1 MAERKDLLAV
11 VKSTGTNIDTLAELK
26 EALATVPTEELVS
39 GFLLAK
45 DYSTKVNSFVDAVK
59 KELVDNKTL
68 TGRIFNDDIVVEIDE
83 KGNRFLDGVAGDR
96 LKAEKRV
103 YSKLNVEKVKAKLT
117 PEQYTRA
124 SDVEVVCH
132 NPAEV
137 KGILELV
144 LACLT
149 DGMDGIDTVD
159 LPSIIQ
165 KALDSF
171 ESREVLNEQKL
182 EALIALGEIDEI
194 VEEVMDT
201 TIQYALKKAPKKK
214 GYATL
219 TVE

>member
-1 MAERKDLLAV
+1 MDERKDLLAV
-11 VKSTGTNIDTLAELK
+11 VKNTGNNIDTLAELK
-26 EALATVPTEELVS
+26 EALATVPTEDLVS

-45 DYSTKVNSFVDAVK
+45 DYSKKVNSFVDAVK

-68 TGRIFNDDIVVEIDE
+68 TGRIFTDDTVEIDE

-124 SDVEVVCH
+124 SDIEVVCH

-144 LACLT
+144 LAYLT

-159 LPSIIQ
+159 LLSIIQ
-165 KALDSF
+165 KALDNF

-182 EALIALGEIDEI
+182 EALIVLGEIDESI

-214 GYATL
+214 
-219 TVE
+219 

>member
-1 MAERKDLLAV
+1 MDERKDLLAV
-11 VKSTGTNIDTLAELK
+11 VKSTGNNIDTLSELK
-26 EALATVPTEELVS
+26 EALATVPTEDLVS

-45 DYSTKVNSFVDAVK
+45 DYSKKVNSFVDAVK

-68 TGRIFNDDIVVEIDE
+68 TGRIFNDDIVEIDE
-83 KGNRFLDGVAGDR
+83 KGNRFLDGVDGSR

-144 LACLT
+144 LARLT
-149 DGMDGIDTVD
+149 DGMDGNDTVE
-159 LPSIIQ
+159 LIQ

-171 ESREVLNEQKL
+171 ESIEILNEKKL
-182 EALIALGEIDEI
+182 EALIALGEIDDGI

-214 GYATL
+214 
-219 TVE
+219 